1 MSKRRG
7 GPTSRQQSNFMQR
20 FSGKLTTTTP
30 SGEHRRIGGGDDSNK
45 NNRRRPPRGNNLL
58 NKPGGYGNNN
68 NNNTNTGNIH
78 NMMPPQGN
86 QYHSF
91 APPPGALPPNN
102 NMMGRPGVNDLRNV
116 AMEQPMGFDYG
127 DHGINKSGIESY
139 GNSGANGGGSF
150 VYQMPNVQTGGG
162 RKNNIGGGMGRPMA
176 SAGARRVRGGA
187 RGGGRQHSGMH
198 QNKPQRPGTFHGY
211 QRRENRNEELANSSP
226 NGQLYFSRQS
236 RQVNFRPKTLAEY
249 KRLQPNEYVEL
260 GKLPADLNSTELI
273 AKRANK
279 ERVKDFSRNLRA
291 INQRM
296 IRKSRNRQPR
306 EKEKKLS
313 VRQKA
318 RMYAQN
324 IPKPRGFNRD
334 TPLSRMSRKENIN
347 DGYNGEEDDENG
359 LYNDINTYGVD
370 NNMSQLDQLEMEHQ
384 NSRYDVDAIR
394 REYGF

>member
-7 GPTSRQQSNFMQR
+7 GPTSRQQSQFMQR

-45 NNRRRPPRGNNLL
+45 KNNRSKPRRGKNML
-58 NKPGGYGNNN
+58 NQPGGYGNNN
-68 NNNTNTGNIH
+68 NNNINN
-78 NMMPPQGN
+78 NNKMMPPQGN
-86 QYHSF
+86 AYNSF
-91 APPPGALPPNN
+91 APPPGALPPANG
-102 NMMGRPGVNDLRNV
+102 MMGRPGVNDLRNV

-127 DHGINKSGIESY
+127 DNGMRGGMGGFPG
-139 GNSGANGGGSF
+139 GNAGGNF
-150 VYQMPNVQTGGG
+150 VYQMPNGQNGGG
-162 RKNNIGGGMGRPMA
+162 RNNNMGGGRGGGMGRPMA
-176 SAGARRVRGGA
+176 SAGARRRRGG
-187 RGGGRQHSGMH
+187 RGGRGGHNNMQH
-198 QNKPQRPGTFHGY
+198 NKPQRPGTFHGY

-296 IRKSRNRQPR
+296 IRQARSRKPKAKS
-306 EKEKKLS
+306 KKLS
-313 VRQKA
+313 TREKA

-347 DGYNGEEDDENG
+347 DGYDDEQENDQYNG
-359 LYNDINTYGVD
+359 MDGYGID

>member
-7 GPTSRQQSNFMQR
+7 GPTSRQQSSFMQR

-45 NNRRRPPRGNNLL
+45 NRRTQPGKNML
-58 NKPGGYGNNN
+58 NKPGGYDVQ
-68 NNNTNTGNIH
+68 NTQH
-78 NMMPPQGN
+78 KHHRAPPQGQRYN
-86 QYHSF
+86 SF
-91 APPPGALPPNN
+91 APPPGALPPASG
-102 NMMGRPGVNDLRNV
+102 MMGRPGVNDLRN
-116 AMEQPMGFDYG
+116 AAYQEPSGFDYG
-127 DHGINKSGIESY
+127 GPGNY
-139 GNSGANGGGSF
+139 GDTQQYNNQDGNAGGNF
-150 VYQMPNVQTGGG
+150 VYQVPNAQSGRSRMQGAGG
-162 RKNNIGGGMGRPMA
+162 RRDGGMGRPMA
-176 SAGARRVRGGA
+176 SAGARRRRGNT
-187 RGGGRQHSGMH
+187 GGRRMGM

-249 KRLQPNEYVEL
+249 KRLQPTEYVEL

-296 IRKSRNRQPR
+296 ITKQRSRKPKA
-306 EKEKKLS
+306 KEKKLS
-313 VRQKA
+313 VREKA

-334 TPLSRMSRKENIN
+334 TPLSRMARKENI
-347 DGYNGEEDDENG
+347 DGEYYDQDDAGNG
-359 LYNDINTYGVD
+359 YGVD
-370 NNMSQLDQLEMEHQ
+370 NSMSQLDQLEMEHQ